1 MKRFA
6 LLLSLALSS
15 FAIYKSRYLFFAKK
29 TMVNAKVTIMTYN
42 PIRIYSINTYNPHTK
57 SIAIKHLIQ
66 PAGYWVTVEY
76 NGYSETLDDRNL
88 YESVKKGDMI
98 QMILW
103 QKYDAKGN
111 LMKQALKLPQ
121 K

>member
-6 LLLSLALSS
+6 LLLTLALSS
-15 FAIYKSRYLFFAKK
+15 FAIYESRYLLFTKK
-29 TMVNAKVTIMTYN
+29 TMVNARVTNLTYN
-42 PIRIYSINTYNPHTK
+42 PVRIYSIPTYNPHTK
-57 SIAIKHLIQ
+57 SIEIKRLFQ

-88 YESVKKGDMI
+88 YERVKKGDI
-98 QMILW
+98 LSMILW
-103 QKYDAKGN
+103 QKYDVKGN
-111 LMKQALKLPQ
+111 LMKQSLKLPQ